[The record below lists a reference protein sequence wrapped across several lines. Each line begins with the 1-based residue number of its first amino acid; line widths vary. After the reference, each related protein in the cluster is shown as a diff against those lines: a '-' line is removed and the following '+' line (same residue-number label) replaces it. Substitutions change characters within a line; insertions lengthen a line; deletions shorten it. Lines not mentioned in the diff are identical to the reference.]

1 MALVRIGEIARQAG
15 VSPATVRLYERKGLL
30 PAAVRSSSGY
40 RGFPVDTIA
49 RMKLIQCALAVG
61 FTINELSRILR
72 RRDSGGAP
80 CRDVQTL
87 AREKLV
93 NLTRRRR
100 ELDRLCR
107 LLKSALGRWEV
118 ALAKTPRGKRA
129 GLLDSLAADY
139 AWLAR
144 RKSPLLHPGLK
155 KIRRRVQ

>member
-1 MALVRIGEIARQAG
+1 
-15 VSPATVRLYERKGLL
+15 
-30 PAAVRSSSGY
+30 
-40 RGFPVDTIA
+40 VDTIA

-144 RKSPLLHPGLK
+144 GESPLLHPGLK
-155 KIRRRVQ
+155 QIRRRVQ